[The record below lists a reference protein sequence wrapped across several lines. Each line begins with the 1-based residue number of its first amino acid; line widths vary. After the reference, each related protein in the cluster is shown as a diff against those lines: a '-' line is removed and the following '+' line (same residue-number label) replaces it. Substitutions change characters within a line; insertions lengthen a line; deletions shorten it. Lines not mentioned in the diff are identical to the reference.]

1 MRNSK
6 IIGANGVLGAALLA
20 IVGSSIAILA
30 DTSTQAAPQQAALS
44 ESVAKPSESVA
55 KDVAR
60 LRAAVKAF
68 ASLDRAVAAG
78 YARDGGRCIEHQP
91 HGAMGF
97 HHPKD
102 ALYDDRLDVERPEI
116 LVYERLADGTYR
128 FNGVEY
134 VVPFSAWP
142 ETKEPPMVLG
152 QKLKPA
158 PNLKIWYL
166 HVWTTLEN
174 PSGLFAD
181 WNPSVKCTAS

>member
-1 MRNSK
+1 MRNGRV
-6 IIGANGVLGAALLA
+6 IGGNGVLGAALLA
-20 IVGSSIAILA
+20 IAGSSIAILA
-30 DTSTQAAPQQAALS
+30 DTSTQAAPQQTVLS
-44 ESVAKPSESVA
+44 ESVAR
-55 KDVAR
+55 DVAR

-68 ASLDRAVAAG
+68 TSLDRAVAAG

-102 ALYDDRLDVERPEI
+102 SLYDDRLDVERPEI

-142 ETKEPPMVLG
+142 ETKEAPTVLG

-181 WNPSVKCTAS
+181 WNPSVKCTTS